1 MEALFHIPP
10 GDRCAT
16 NHPLQ
21 TRDRGIERDLLPWCE
36 QHKMPVV
43 AHSPLSGG
51 LDSGAKCNKVMQN
64 GFARLCQ
71 AL

>member
-1 MEALFHIPP
+1 MRKLRLLRLLRRGEQCAAMTVGGNDEAS
-10 GDRCAT
+10 GD
-16 NHPLQ
+16 
-21 TRDRGIERDLLPWCE
+21 
-36 QHKMPVV
+36 V
-43 AHSPLSGG
+43 AAEKRN